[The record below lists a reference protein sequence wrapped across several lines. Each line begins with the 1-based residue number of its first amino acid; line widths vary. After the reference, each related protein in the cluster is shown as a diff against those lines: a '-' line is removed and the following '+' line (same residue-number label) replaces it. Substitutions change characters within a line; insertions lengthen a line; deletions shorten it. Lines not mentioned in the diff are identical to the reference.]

1 MTAIED
7 VVDYE
12 HRSVRASVFTDRA
25 LFDLEQNRVFGRS
38 WLYVAH
44 RSQLENPGDFVTAN
58 MGRDPV
64 VVCRGKDQQLRVFLN
79 SCPHKGARYCRED
92 RGNTKS
98 FVCPYHVRTFD
109 TAGTLIG
116 IAGAKL
122 ADLDVVHAGLIEV
135 PRVETFEGLV
145 FASFDA
151 NIIPLEDYLG
161 DMKWYLEVIL
171 AQAGTERTIFEG
183 IHRWTFDANWKFPA
197 EQFTGDPSHQYGVH
211 RSMGQLGFDVNFGD
225 KQQDFVARFDNGHG
239 LLNMAPRNRILM
251 TRFQRDL
258 IESARQRLT
267 EDQAELLRCL
277 YIGTVFPNFSI
288 VSYPGFLSV
297 RVWQPVAPDKTEI
310 WSSGLV
316 PSHAPDNV
324 AVNSKRL
331 LSRYFSPTGMLE
343 QDDLEVWEECHRGVA
358 GAQRNGKPVSYAL
371 PKRPVEALAHL
382 PGDLSAI
389 PSEHANFGFFSR
401 WHELMRSEA

>member
-1 MTAIED
+1 MGTLED

-12 HRSVRASVFTDRA
+12 AKRVRASVFTDPEI
-25 LFDLEQNRVFGRS
+25 FDLEQARVFGRS

-44 RSQLENPGDFVTAN
+44 ASQLARAGDFVTAN

-64 VVCRGKDQQLRVFLN
+64 VVCRGKDERIRVFLN

-109 TAGTLIG
+109 TAGKLVG

-122 ADLDVVHAGLIEV
+122 ADLDIEHTGLLEA

-145 FASFDA
+145 FASFDSE
-151 NIIPLEDYLG
+151 IMSLEDYLG
-161 DMKWYLEVIL
+161 EMKWYLEVIL
-171 AQAGTERTIFEG
+171 AQAGTQRVVFEG
-183 IHRWTFDANWKFPA
+183 THRWTAETNWKFPA

-225 KQQDFVARFDNGHG
+225 KAQDFVARFEHGHG

-251 TRFQRDL
+251 SRYQRDM
-258 IESARQRLT
+258 IEAARRRLSP
-267 EDQAELLRCL
+267 DQAELLKCL

-288 VSYPGFLSV
+288 VSYPGFLSI
-297 RVWQPVAPDKTEI
+297 RVWQPIGANKTEI
-310 WSSGLV
+310 VSSGLV
-316 PSHAPDNV
+316 PADAPD
-324 AVNSKRL
+324 AVVSNSKRL
-331 LSRYFSPTGMLE
+331 LCRYFSPTGMLE
-343 QDDLEVWEECHRGVA
+343 QDDIEVWEECQRGIS
-358 GAQRNGKPVSYAL
+358 GAERNRRTVSYAL

-389 PSEHANFGFFSR
+389 PSEHANFGFFAR
-401 WHELMRSEA
+401 WHQLMRKE